1 MISLFD
7 SFNRPQ
13 EQKKMVSKRVNLNFI
28 ILPNIKKTY
37 FNMIKFKT
45 NFNLIF
51 LFSTILLI
59 FYSCSNT
66 DKKISLKKVEGSP
79 AYDNSSIEIKDIT
92 NVGENFMFSFDINN
106 YDLGAQTKKEFD
118 YNLANSELGQHI
130 HFIVNNG
137 PYSAHY
143 VDNFETKLT
152 ADNSVILA
160 FLSRSY
166 HESVKNPNAYIL
178 TQIGDTNNV
187 DLENEFIFYS
197 RPKGT
202 YKGSDTEKLL
212 LDFYLVNTDLDPEG
226 NKVKISIR
234 QNDKTH
240 DFLVDEWT
248 PFYIE
253 GLEKGEVSITLE
265 LLNNDGELIE
275 TPFNP
280 TSRTVVLQ

>member
-1 MISLFD
+1 
-7 SFNRPQ
+7 
-13 EQKKMVSKRVNLNFI
+13 
-28 ILPNIKKTY
+28 
-37 FNMIKFKT
+37 MIKFKT
-45 NFNLIF
+45 NFNLTF

-59 FYSCSNT
+59 FYSCSINNE
-66 DKKISLKKVEGSP
+66 KISLHKVEGSP
-79 AYDNSSIEIKDIT
+79 AYDNSSIAIKDIS
-92 NVGENFMFSFDINN
+92 NVGDNFIFSFDINN
-106 YDLGAQTKKEFD
+106 YELGTQTKKDFD
-118 YNLANSELGQHI
+118 YNLANSDLGQHI

-152 ADNSVILA
+152 DDNNVILA

-178 TQIGDTNNV
+178 TQIGDTNNI

-212 LDFYLVNTDLDPEG
+212 LDFYLVNTSLDPEG
-226 NKVKISIR
+226 NKVKILIR
-234 QNDKTH
+234 QNDKTQ

-248 PFYIE
+248 PFYIV
-253 GLEKGEVSITLE
+253 GLDKGEVSITLE
-265 LLNNDGELIE
+265 LLDNDGELIE

-280 TSRTVVLQ
+280 SSRTVVLE

>member
-1 MISLFD
+1 
-7 SFNRPQ
+7 
-13 EQKKMVSKRVNLNFI
+13 
-28 ILPNIKKTY
+28 
-37 FNMIKFKT
+37 MIKFKT

-79 AYDNSSIEIKDIT
+79 AYENSSISIIDI
-92 NVGENFMFSFDINN
+92 NDSGENFIFSFDINN
-106 YDLGAQTKKEFD
+106 YELGSQTKKGFD

-143 VDNFETKLT
+143 VDNFESKIT
-152 ADNSVILA
+152 DDDSVILA

-166 HESVKNPNAYIL
+166 HESVKNPNAFVL

-187 DLENEFIFYS
+187 DLESEFMFYS

-202 YKGSDTEKLL
+202 YKGSDTDKLL
-212 LDFYLVNTDLDPEG
+212 LDFYLVNTNLDPEG
-226 NKVKISIR
+226 NKVRISIK
-234 QNDKTH
+234 QNKKTYN
-240 DFLVDEWT
+240 FLVDEWV

-253 GLEKGEVSITLE
+253 GLDKGEVSITLE
-265 LLNNDGELIE
+265 LLDNDGKLIE

-280 TSRTVVLQ
+280 SSRTVFLE